1 VLGDE
6 TLISSRQLRTKW
18 EHEKAKQGLQVIL
31 RKRLHEAVVLS
42 CVRSP
47 KNNSGNH
54 RALPHRADG
63 DVDKVQEHVRTQSGK
78 VFESCRRRGNSDA
91 QLTMTGRAE
100 MNRQREWSTEKEQ
113 VVGPGYEWP
122 KSSSQQ

>member
-1 VLGDE
+1 MSGDE
-6 TLISSRQLRTKW
+6 TLVSSRQLRTKW
-18 EHEKAKQGLQVIL
+18 EHEKAKQEVQVIL
-31 RKRLHEAVVLS
+31 RNQLHEAVVLS

-47 KNNSGNH
+47 KNNSGYR

-63 DVDKVQEHVRTQSGK
+63 DVDKVQEHVRTQSGR

-91 QLTMTGRAE
+91 QLTMTGKAE
-100 MNRQREWSTEKEQ
+100 MNRQREWPTEKEQ

-122 KSSSQQ
+122 KSWSQQ